1 MTDKKTKKEKPSYD
15 IEILRR
21 ATVDDKY
28 NFYELKA
35 IIDPAKIDG
44 VTAIRDI
51 EKIVTFARE
60 LIATEEPEKRTGTIF
75 KIPPEVRES
84 TAKRTASEPTEDIK
98 IADLRDGD
106 KKINIKVRFL
116 KIGSI
121 KTFTKSDGTEGK
133 LSKIN
138 VENESGK
145 ILLTAW
151 DDQAVQAQEIKKN
164 AWVSLQAAY
173 VTEYKG
179 TLELNVGNWSK
190 MEVVYN
196 G

>member
-1 MTDKKTKKEKPSYD
+1 MTEIKITRRVALDKPYEY
-15 IEILRR
+15 
-21 ATVDDKY
+21 
-28 NFYELKA
+28 YELEA
-35 IIDPAKIDG
+35 TYDPAEVKGNKTIK
-44 VTAIRDI
+44 DI
-51 EKIVTFARE
+51 EKQVAFIRKLTAP
-60 LIATEEPEKRTGTIF
+60 EESKPSKKAP
-75 KIPPEVRES
+75 KIPTKEEEV
-84 TAKRTASEPTEDIK
+84 AEPTEDIK
-98 IADLRDGD
+98 IADLQDGD

-138 VENESGK
+138 VENDSGK

-151 DDQAVQAQEIKKN
+151 DDQAVQAQEIKEN